1 MARRRS
7 RAKKAD
13 KKVEK
18 KQKEKKYEHLTYK
31 KRVRLEVMLRQKIR
45 KPEIAE
51 ELGVHLST
59 IYREIKRGEYEHLN
73 SDYTTEMRY
82 SADKAEAVYQ
92 AGLAAKGAPLKIGNN
107 HAVAKFIE
115 KMIIEEH
122 YSPAAI
128 CALLREDENLKKYN
142 ITFCRAT
149 IYKYIDD
156 GNIFPHVTN
165 KDLPERGDR
174 KRSYKKVR
182 EKKRSHGRSI
192 EERDPEIEKREEP
205 GHWEMDTVVGKKK
218 TKARLLVLSERK
230 TRREIIIRIKNGRA
244 ETVQKALDRLERIYG
259 KAFYKIF
266 KTITVD
272 NGSEFGDGSGI
283 EKSCRRKAKR
293 TTVYFCHPY
302 TSCERGT
309 NENINRMIR
318 RRFPKGTDFDKV
330 TAAEVQAVEDWING
344 YPREILGYKSA
355 SFEFAEAFPEA
366 A

>member
-1 MARRRS
+1 MARKKNTT
-7 RAKKAD
+7 AKTG
-13 KKVEK
+13 ENS
-18 KQKEKKYEHLTYK
+18 KEKKYEHLNYK
-31 KRVRLEVMLRQKIR
+31 KRLRLEVMLRQKIH
-45 KPEIAE
+45 KQTIAD

-73 SDYTTEMRY
+73 SDYTTETRY

-107 HAVAKFIE
+107 FAVAEFIE
-115 KMIIEEH
+115 KKIIEEN
-122 YSPAAI
+122 YSPAAV
-128 CALLREDENLKKYN
+128 CALLREEENLEKYH

-149 IYKYIDD
+149 VYKYIDD
-156 GNIFPHVTN
+156 GNIFPNVTN

-174 KRSYKKVR
+174 KREYKQVR
-182 EKKRSHGRSI
+182 EKKPPRGRSI
-192 EERDPEIEKREEP
+192 EERPPEIDTREEP
-205 GHWEMDTVVGKKK
+205 GHWEMDTVVGKKR
-218 TKARLLVLSERK
+218 TKARLLVLSERA
-230 TRREIIIRIKNGRA
+230 TRREIIIRIKDGRA

-272 NGSEFGDGSGI
+272 NGSEFGNGEGI
-283 EKSCRRKAKR
+283 EKSCRRKTKR

-318 RRFPKGTDFDKV
+318 RRFPKGTDFDTV
-330 TAAEVQAVEDWING
+330 TASQVQEVEDWINS

-355 SFEFAEAFPEA
+355 SFKFAEAFPEA

>member
-1 MARRRS
+1 MARKGDKQLERDDRIKLEALF
-7 RAKKAD
+7 RAGLDKKA
-13 KKVEK
+13 
-18 KQKEKKYEHLTYK
+18 
-31 KRVRLEVMLRQKIR
+31 
-45 KPEIAE
+45 IAE
-51 ELGVHLST
+51 QMGVHLST
-59 IYREIKRGEYEHLN
+59 IYREWDRGKYEHLN
-73 SDYTTEMRY
+73 SDYTREWRY
-82 SADKAEAVYQ
+82 SAEKAEAVHQ
-92 AGLAAKGAPLKIGNN
+92 LNMTAKGAPLKIGSNF
-107 HAVAKFIE
+107 AVAEFIE
-115 KMIIEEH
+115 RMIIEEH

-128 CALLREDENLKKYN
+128 CALLREDKYLSEYGV
-142 ITFCRAT
+142 TFCRAT

-156 GNIFPHVTN
+156 GNIFPNVTN
-165 KDLPERGDR
+165 KDLPEHGER
-174 KRSYKKVR
+174 KREYKQVR
-182 EKKRSHGRSI
+182 EKKPPRGRSI
-192 EERDPEIEKREEP
+192 EERPKEIETRDEP

-218 TKARLLVLSERK
+218 TKARLLVLSERA
-230 TRREIIIRIKNGRA
+230 TRREIIIRIKDGRA

-318 RRFPKGTDFDKV
+318 RRFPKGTDFDTV
-330 TAAEVQAVEDWING
+330 TAAEVKAVEDWINN
-344 YPREILGYKSA
+344 YPREILGFKSA
-355 SFEFAEAFPEA
+355 SFAFSEAFSEA

>member
-1 MARRRS
+1 MARKGDKQLDRDDRIKLEALF
-7 RAKKAD
+7 RAGLKKTA
-13 KKVEK
+13 
-18 KQKEKKYEHLTYK
+18 
-31 KRVRLEVMLRQKIR
+31 
-45 KPEIAE
+45 IAE
-51 ELGVHLST
+51 QMGVHLST
-59 IYREIKRGEYEHLN
+59 IYREWDRGKYQHLN
-73 SDYTTEMRY
+73 SDYTTEWRY
-82 SADKAEAVYQ
+82 SAEKAEAVHQ
-92 AGLAAKGAPLKIGNN
+92 LNATAKGAPLKIGGNF
-107 HAVAKFIE
+107 AVAEFIE
-115 KMIIEEH
+115 RMIIEEH
-122 YSPAAI
+122 YSPAAV
-128 CALLREDENLKKYN
+128 CALLREDEYLSEYG

-156 GNIFPHVTN
+156 GNIFPNVTN
-165 KDLPERGDR
+165 HDLPERGER
-174 KRSYKKVR
+174 KREYKQVR
-182 EKKRSHGRSI
+182 EKKAPHGRSI

-218 TKARLLVLSERK
+218 TKARLLVLSERA
-230 TRREIIIRIKNGRA
+230 TRREIIIRIKDGRA

-259 KAFYKIF
+259 KAFYKVF

-283 EKSCRRKAKR
+283 EKSCRRKSKR

-318 RRFPKGTDFDKV
+318 RRFPKGTDFDTV
-330 TAAEVQAVEDWING
+330 TAAEVQAVEDWINN

-355 SFEFAEAFPEA
+355 SFKFAEAFSEA

>member
-1 MARRRS
+1 MISTGRTMAR
-7 RAKKAD
+7 KNNT
-13 KKVEK
+13 E
-18 KQKEKKYEHLTYK
+18 KEKHYEKLTYK
-31 KRVRLEVMLRQKIR
+31 KRLRLEVMLRQKIH
-45 KPEIAE
+45 KQEIAN
-51 ELGVHLST
+51 ELGVHIST

-73 SDYTTEMRY
+73 SDYTTETRY
-82 SADKAEAVYQ
+82 SADKAEAAYQ
-92 AGLAAKGAPLKIGNN
+92 AGLAAKGAPIKIGNN
-107 HAVAKFIE
+107 FAVAEFIE
-115 KMIIEEH
+115 RMIIEEH

-128 CALLREDENLKKYN
+128 CALLHEEEYAEYG

-156 GNIFPHVTN
+156 GNIFPNVTN

-174 KRSYKKVR
+174 KREYKQVR
-182 EKKRSHGRSI
+182 EKKPPRGRSI
-192 EERDPEIEKREEP
+192 EERPPEIDTREEP

-218 TKARLLVLSERK
+218 TKARLLVLSERA
-230 TRREIIIRIKNGRA
+230 TRREIIIRIKDGRA
-244 ETVQKALDRLERIYG
+244 ETVQKALDRLERLYG

-272 NGSEFGDGSGI
+272 NGSEFGNGEGI
-283 EKSCRRKAKR
+283 EKSCRRKTKR

-318 RRFPKGTDFDKV
+318 RRFPKGTDFDSV
-330 TAAEVQAVEDWING
+330 TASQVQAVEDWING

-355 SFEFAEAFPEA
+355 SFKFSEAFPEA